1 MANTATDPTGRS
13 IVSQV
18 AFKGAVEAATA
29 GGVYS
34 EEVFFQAFPVF
45 KEVLM
50 TEVVAQQEAYFAEAT
65 KAKADRI
72 ADGTYKS
79 APVGF
84 DAAASLGAELGG
96 SPVGGSP
103 AVGSPAASGGAVT
116 VKGTQHGPLPEWL
129 GPMAAA
135 KGVSEVWD
143 NRVDRDG
150 KSVVGT
156 KRPHFK
162 STSGDVPFWPPR

>member
-1 MANTATDPTGRS
+1 MASNTATDPTGRS

-72 ADGTYKS
+72 ADGTYKA
-79 APVGF
+79 APAGF

-103 AVGSPAASGGAVT
+103 AASGGVS

>member
-79 APVGF
+79 APAGF
-84 DAAASLGAELGG
+84 DAAASLGAELG
-96 SPVGGSP
+96 
-103 AVGSPAASGGAVT
+103 AAPAASGGAVT

>member
-13 IVSQV
+13 IVTQV
-18 AFKGAVEAATA
+18 AFKAAVEAATA

-79 APVGF
+79 APAGF
-84 DAAASLGAELGG
+84 DAAASLGAELGA
-96 SPVGGSP
+96 SSP
-103 AVGSPAASGGAVT
+103 AVGAASGGAVT

-135 KGVSEVWD
+135 KGVTEVWD

>member
-13 IVSQV
+13 IVTQV
-18 AFKGAVEAATA
+18 AFKAAVEAATA
-29 GGVYS
+29 GGAYS
-34 EEVFFQAFPVF
+34 EEAFFQAFPVF

-79 APVGF
+79 SPAGF
-84 DAAASLGAELGG
+84 DAAASLGTELGAAPTAG
-96 SPVGGSP
+96 E
-103 AVGSPAASGGAVT
+103 PAASGGAVT
-116 VKGTQHGPLPEWL
+116 VKGTQHGALPEWL

>member
-13 IVSQV
+13 IVTQV
-18 AFKGAVEAATA
+18 AFKAAVEAATA
-29 GGVYS
+29 GGAYS
-34 EEVFFQAFPVF
+34 EEAFFQAFPVF

-79 APVGF
+79 SPAGF
-84 DAAASLGAELGG
+84 DAAASLGTELGAAPTAG
-96 SPVGGSP
+96 E
-103 AVGSPAASGGAVT
+103 PAASGGAVT

>member
-79 APVGF
+79 PPAGF
-84 DAAASLGAELGG
+84 DAAASLGAELG
-96 SPVGGSP
+96 
-103 AVGSPAASGGAVT
+103 AAPAASGGAVT

>member
-13 IVSQV
+13 IVTQV
-18 AFKGAVEAATA
+18 AFKAAVEAATA
-29 GGVYS
+29 GGAYS
-34 EEVFFQAFPVF
+34 EEAFFQAFPVF

-79 APVGF
+79 APSGF

-96 SPVGGSP
+96 SSVG
-103 AVGSPAASGGAVT
+103 APAASSGAVT

>member
-13 IVSQV
+13 IVTQV
-18 AFKGAVEAATA
+18 AFKAAVEAATA
-29 GGVYS
+29 GGAYS
-34 EEVFFQAFPVF
+34 EEAFFQAFPVF

-79 APVGF
+79 SPAGF
-84 DAAASLGAELGG
+84 DAAASLGAELGAAPTAG
-96 SPVGGSP
+96 E
-103 AVGSPAASGGAVT
+103 PAASGGAVT